1 MPSFSNYMSFLF
13 VNVGFVILI
22 GAMLYFKSAQ
32 EIKENWPKYRCN
44 PPYWVF
50 SENIGEDFTYCV
62 QNTQMNI
69 MGYML
74 QPFNSLLS
82 GLTTVGGE
90 FSENL
95 NGIRTMI
102 STIRDFVSSIVEK
115 IFGVFL
121 NLVIEFQRMVLAMK
135 DMLGKTIGIVAT
147 MLYILDGSIKTMDS
161 AWKGPPGQMVQ
172 AIGSCFHP
180 DTLLRLADG
189 SVVAMKDVPLGSTL
203 RLFSERDGEGDDTE
217 LCNVFSVMK
226 IDNRVRRIPFYRLCG
241 QGVNGSDILVTG
253 EHYIWDGAASKY
265 VKVVVYARNHPE
277 VCLIPEPHDS
287 VVDEFACLITTNGK
301 IPIGQHMFLDW
312 EDTFMSNQ

>member
-1 MPSFSNYMSFLF
+1 MSFLF
-13 VNVGFVILI
+13 VNIGFIFLI
-22 GAMLYFKSAQ
+22 GVMLYFKSAQ

-50 SENIGEDFTYCV
+50 SDDIRQDFTYCV
-62 QNTQMNI
+62 QNTQMNV

-102 STIRDFVSSIVEK
+102 STIRDFVSSIVEN

-121 NLVIEFQRMVLAMK
+121 NLVIEFQRMILSMK
-135 DMLGKTIGIVAT
+135 DMLGKTIGIVVT
-147 MLYILDGSIKTMDS
+147 MLYILDGSIKTMNS

-180 DTLLRLADG
+180 DTQLRLTDG
-189 SVVAMKDVPLGSTL
+189 STIAMKNVPLGATL
-203 RLFSERDGEGDDTE
+203 MLDRDDDNGDDCE
-217 LCNVFSVMK
+217 ICRVFSVMK
-226 IDNRVRRIPFYRLCG
+226 IDNRVRQIPFYRLCG
-241 QGVNGSDILVTG
+241 RGVNGADILVTG
-253 EHYIWDGAASKY
+253 EHYIWDDGLREYIK
-265 VKVVVYARNHPE
+265 VKNYARDHPE
-277 VCLIPEPHDS
+277 ICIHDCDENI
-287 VVDEFACLITTNGK
+287 VDEFACLITTNGK
-301 IPIGQHMFLDW
+301 IPMGRCMFLDW
-312 EDTFMSNQ
+312 EDTFMSNDGLTN